1 MISDAIFAILP
12 MFIIWTLRRPFVE
25 IFLISFLLAM
35 GLFAVGAAAV
45 KIHFLKAYD
54 VTSPD
59 TLRQMMPLFLWS
71 RIEEIVLIIAACA
84 PLLKSPIKRVLKRIW
99 LSTWIMPT
107 RELDPGVS
115 SLLPRPYS
123 LDKHLTATGH
133 STMTQNSTAGHSIM
147 GSERGERFGMRQ
159 YTGNHEQ

>member
-84 PLLKSPIKRVLKRIW
+84 PLLKSPIKRVL
-99 LSTWIMPT
+99 
-107 RELDPGVS
+107 
-115 SLLPRPYS
+115 
-123 LDKHLTATGH
+123 
-133 STMTQNSTAGHSIM
+133 
-147 GSERGERFGMRQ
+147 
-159 YTGNHEQ
+159 